1 MTEVTEV
8 IVDQERVKLLTDA
21 LRSDRFKQ
29 GRGTL
34 ARRRRDGQIEHCCL
48 GVACEIAREN
58 GLELAVDWH
67 RNNPDGD
74 IAEYQDQQGNS
85 SMGGLPR
92 GVLDWYGFSDPP
104 RVLVQR
110 VTDDLDVSGLIE
122 HMAYYAN
129 DRMRLTFDQI
139 AAGFDRK
146 YLTTES
152 LEVPEPSE
160 VPETPE
166 VPETLETPK

>member
-1 MTEVTEV
+1 MTVN
-8 IVDQERVKLLTDA
+8 QERVKLLTDA

-67 RNNPDGD
+67 RNNPD

-85 SMGGLPR
+85 SMGGLPQ

-122 HMAYYAN
+122 HNAYHAN
-129 DRMRLTFDQI
+129 DQLRLSFDQI

-146 YLTTES
+146 YLTTEPS
-152 LEVPEPSE
+152 EPS
-160 VPETPE
+160 E